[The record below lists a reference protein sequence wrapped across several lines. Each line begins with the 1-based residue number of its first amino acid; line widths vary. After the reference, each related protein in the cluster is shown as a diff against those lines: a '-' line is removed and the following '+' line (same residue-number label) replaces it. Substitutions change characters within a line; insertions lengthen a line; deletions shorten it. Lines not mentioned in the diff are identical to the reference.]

1 MCEIHLIPNFKS
13 TFLNFLNRYLQ
24 LFSSFHAGIGLAA
37 NNAVIFWTNMANFPN
52 GQHGRV
58 VGFINGTGFLGSM
71 FFNVIYTKF
80 FSPNLSGYF
89 LMICVLTSIAFTLG
103 IVFNVKMESVSIY
116 EPVEFMEVKEDPGGR
131 MEFWGVDNTRKP
143 CWKLIQP
150 FNLFILSGIS
160 YGVVNAQLV
169 WFSSQV
175 ESLGF
180 TEYMALLLSI
190 SPVVTAVG
198 LVSIGFLSDYMV
210 NHYPRMTIY
219 CLVSTV
225 MTIALFFSIF
235 YIDTLA
241 MLIVLTFANGCMIAA
256 VNCLILAEIHKEYGE
271 TAFGTTMGVFY
282 LTGTIFIFV
291 CQFLASDLYER
302 ELRIQGSSDNICY
315 GKNCFDDFA
324 IIQTCLLGLC
334 LIMAIFYIYHQRFV
348 LGKSSTKK

>member
-1 MCEIHLIPNFKS
+1 
-13 TFLNFLNRYLQ
+13 
-24 LFSSFHAGIGLAA
+24 
-37 NNAVIFWTNMANFPN
+37 MANFPN
-52 GQHGRV
+52 EQHGRV
-58 VGFINGTGFLGSM
+58 VGFINGTGFLGSVI
-71 FFNVIYTKF
+71 FNVIYTKY

-89 LMICVLTSIAFTLG
+89 LIICVLTSIAFSLG
-103 IVFNVKMESVSIY
+103 IIFNVKVESVSIY
-116 EPVEFMEVKEDPGGR
+116 EPVEFMEVKEDSGGK
-131 MEFWGVDNTRKP
+131 MELWGVDNTRKP
-143 CWKLIQP
+143 CWKSIQP

-160 YGVVNAQLV
+160 YGVANAQLL

-175 ESLGF
+175 DSLGL

-190 SPVVTAVG
+190 SPLVTAVG

-219 CLVSTV
+219 CLVSTI
-225 MTIALFFSIF
+225 MAIALFFSIF

-271 TAFGTTMGVFY
+271 AAFGTTMGIFY

-291 CQFLASDLYER
+291 CQFIASDLYER
-302 ELRIQGSSDNICY
+302 EMRRQGSSDNICY
-315 GKNCFDDFA
+315 GHNCFDDFA
-324 IIQTCLLGLC
+324 IIQTCLLALC

-348 LGKSSTKK
+348 KGKSSTKK